1 MLDLSLVRQ
10 HFPGLNSDWAFMDN
24 AGGSFVAKPI
34 ADRIHEFLLSSPVQH
49 GASYP
54 LSRLAVERVAQGS
67 EAMMRYVNAQ
77 HPEEIVMGGS
87 TSLLIRILSLCISQ
101 AWKAGD
107 EIIVSH
113 SDHEANVSPWMDLEK
128 AGIKVHIWKTHPDSL
143 RFELDELGKL
153 MNERTKLV
161 AITHTSNILGT
172 LNPIREYADYVHAR
186 GALICVD
193 GVAHT
198 PHRLVDVQ
206 ALEVDFYIFSFY
218 KVYGPHYALMYGR
231 KELLLEMDGINHYFI
246 TGPDSPYK
254 FQPGNVNFEFAYGM
268 LGLVDYLDSLYEG
281 HFPAENDQSER
292 ERWQKMF
299 DLISAHEEALAQP
312 VVDLLNAHP
321 QARIIGEASADA
333 QLRVP
338 TIAFAHEAL
347 DSKTIVDQVD
357 KHKIAIRYGD
367 FYAKKLIHDLG
378 LAAQNGVV
386 RVSMVHYNTL
396 EEANRLVEVL
406 DGIL

>member
-1 MLDLSLVRQ
+1 MLNLPLVRQ
-10 HFPGLNSDWAFMDN
+10 NFPGLNSDWAFMDN

-34 ADRIHEFLLSSPVQH
+34 ADRIHEFLLTSPVQH

-54 LSRLAVERVAQGS
+54 LSRLAVERVTQGS

-77 HPEEIVMGGS
+77 HPEEIVMGAS

-101 AWKAGD
+101 QWKIGD

-128 AGIKVHIWKTHPDSL
+128 VGIKVHIWKTNPDSL
-143 RFELDELGKL
+143 RFELEELEKL
-153 MNERTKLV
+153 MNERTQLV
-161 AITHTSNILGT
+161 AITHASNILGT
-172 LNPIREYADYVHAR
+172 LNPIREYADFIHER

-193 GVAHT
+193 GVAHA

-206 ALEVDFYIFSFY
+206 ALDVDFYIFSFY

-231 KELLLEMDGINHYFI
+231 KDLLLAMDGINHYFI

-268 LGLVDYLDSLYEG
+268 IGLTDYLDSLYEA
-281 HFPAENDQSER
+281 HFPAENAASER

-299 DLISAHEEALAQP
+299 DLMSEHEEALAQP
-312 VVDLLNAHP
+312 IVDLLNAHSKT
-321 QARIIGEASADA
+321 RIIGEASADA
-333 QLRVP
+333 QVRVP
-338 TIAFAHEAL
+338 TIAFVHESM
-347 DSKTIVDQVD
+347 DSKAIVDQVD
-357 KHKIAIRYGD
+357 LHKIAIRYGD
-367 FYAKKLIHDLG
+367 FYAKKLIHDLD
-378 LAAQNGVV
+378 LEAQNGVV
-386 RVSMVHYNTL
+386 RISMVHYNTI
-396 EEANRLVEVL
+396 EEANRLANVL
-406 DGIL
+406 DRIL

>member
-1 MLDLSLVRQ
+1 MLDLSLLRQ

-34 ADRIHEFLLSSPVQH
+34 ADRIHEFLLTSPVQH

-54 LSRLAVERVAQGS
+54 LSRLAVERVAEGS
-67 EAMMRYVNAQ
+67 QAMMRYVNAQ

-87 TSLLIRILSLCISQ
+87 TTLLIRILSLCISQ
-101 AWKAGD
+101 QWKIGD

-113 SDHEANVSPWMDLEK
+113 SDHEANVSPWMDLQK
-128 AGIKVHIWKTHPDSL
+128 VGIKVHIWKTNPDSL
-143 RFELDELGKL
+143 RFDLEDLNKL

-172 LNPIREYADYVHAR
+172 LNPVREYADFIHER

-193 GVAHT
+193 GVAHA

-206 ALEVDFYIFSFY
+206 ALDVDFYIFSFY

-231 KELLLEMDGINHYFI
+231 KELLIKMPGINHYFI

-268 LGLVDYLDSLYEG
+268 LGLIDYLESMYLA
-281 HFPAENDQSER
+281 HFPAENATTER
-292 ERWQKMF
+292 ERWQKIF
-299 DLISAHEEALAQP
+299 DLMSDHEEALAQP
-312 VVDLLNAHP
+312 LVDLLNTHP
-321 QARIIGEASADA
+321 KTRIIGEASADA

-338 TIAFAHEAL
+338 TIAFAHASM

-378 LAAQNGVV
+378 LESQNGVV

-396 EEANRLVEVL
+396 EEANRLVNVL
-406 DGIL
+406 DAIL